1 MFMSMFT
8 ASENTVT
15 YQKYYDGAGWVNTN
29 QCQII
34 FVLHC
39 CPNTAMSK
47 ILKQLVES
55 NLVVGSYN
63 TSEMFMLK
71 ESLTRSRNT
80 SIKPKGKGYFTGKC
94 MGTNI
99 YLSFSL

>member
-29 QCQII
+29 QNKII
-34 FVLHC
+34 FVLYC

-47 ILKQLVES
+47 IIEQLVES
-55 NLVVGSYN
+55 KLVVGSYN

-71 ESLTRSRNT
+71 E
-80 SIKPKGKGYFTGKC
+80 P
-94 MGTNI
+94 
-99 YLSFSL
+99 